1 MPRQPRI
8 YIPDMS
14 LHVFHRGNNYSA
26 IVLDDEDH
34 ERLLQIIAS
43 AADRHGLSVHAFAVM
58 TTHYHLVVTPA
69 GKGFLPKAMQE
80 IGIRYTRYFN
90 RRYGRIGTMWNGRY
104 GAALLDSERY
114 WFNCLRYVELNPLNA
129 HMVAAPELY
138 RWSSYRVHAL
148 GDSSDWL
155 TPHPLYLALGP
166 APAVRQAAYR
176 SMCAIPLT
184 FDEELLLRHPR
195 VTTVAQLAAEA
206 RT

>member
-1 MPRQPRI
+1 
-8 YIPDMS
+8 MS
-14 LHVFHRGNNYSA
+14 LHVFHRGNNCSA

-34 ERLLQIIAS
+34 ERLLQIIAR
-43 AADRHGLSVHAFAVM
+43 AAERHGVSVHAFAVM

-69 GKGFLPKAMQE
+69 GKGVLPKAMQE

-90 RRYGRIGTMWNGRY
+90 RKYGRIGTMWNGRY
-104 GAALLDSERY
+104 GAVLLDNERY

-138 RWSSYRVHAL
+138 RWSSYRVHTL

-155 TPHPLYLALGP
+155 TPHSLYLALGP
-166 APAVRQAAYR
+166 TPAVRQAAYR

-184 FDEELLLRHPR
+184 FDEEILLRHPR
-195 VTTVAQLAAEA
+195 VTTVAQLVSET
-206 RT
+206 RI